1 MVKQPPNISKW
12 ALENIYKDDLAEAF
26 SLLGGNP
33 TNLTR
38 VPLISAI
45 LALQTQIRNE
55 IDSITSDDDN
65 DSSDYSSDNNI
76 ASDYSS
82 DDNIASDSNSNSSSS
97 NFAGGLK
104 NLGNT
109 CYINSVLQVSER
121 SERALRKTRLTP
133 SHLLR
138 SAQSLFA
145 LPNFL
150 SDLTTGSVATLKDL
164 DVNFPLH
171 NALTQIARAREEK
184 GKGGVNES
192 DSAAN
197 LKKVIDT
204 LSDQFKGN
212 MQQDAHEFLNSLLD
226 LLHMEICPDDSDDEQ
241 DQEQEE
247 IQQTPTTPSQ
257 ATTSSLAKILALAS
271 TTPATTATA
280 TTTTTPADKVVPN
293 SAASEAAPKITP
305 TNNNK
310 R

>member
-1 MVKQPPNISKW
+1 MLHQLGPPGESH
-12 ALENIYKDDLAEAF
+12 
-26 SLLGGNP
+26 S
-33 TNLTR
+33 
-38 VPLISAI
+38 ISACFEEDENASHYETNI
-45 LALQTQIRNE
+45 VPSIRVR
-55 IDSITSDDDN
+55 
-65 DSSDYSSDNNI
+65 
-76 ASDYSS
+76 AF
-82 DDNIASDSNSNSSSS
+82 
-97 NFAGGLK
+97 FA
-104 NLGNT
+104 
-109 CYINSVLQVSER
+109 
-121 SERALRKTRLTP
+121 P
-133 SHLLR
+133 
-138 SAQSLFA
+138 QSLFA

-150 SDLTTGSVATLKDL
+150 SDLTAGSVATLKDL

-247 IQQTPTTPSQ
+247 TQQTPTTPSQ

-280 TTTTTPADKVVPN
+280 TATATTTTTTTPADKVVPN

-305 TNNNK
+305 TNNNN